1 MSCRKNQNR
10 EPKARSHEEKFK
22 IWAMLSLR
30 ENELRRNM
38 MDLFKFFK
46 DPVEE
51 TLDLFYLGY
60 RVEVRGGQPTAE
72 QRRNRLSF

>member
-1 MSCRKNQNR
+1 
-10 EPKARSHEEKFK
+10 
-22 IWAMLSLR
+22 
-30 ENELRRNM
+30 
-38 MDLFKFFK
+38 MDLFKLFK

-72 QRRNRLSF
+72 QRRNRLSFQVQEGWPLDSNSVEGIREPHKWLDWVTFKIFS